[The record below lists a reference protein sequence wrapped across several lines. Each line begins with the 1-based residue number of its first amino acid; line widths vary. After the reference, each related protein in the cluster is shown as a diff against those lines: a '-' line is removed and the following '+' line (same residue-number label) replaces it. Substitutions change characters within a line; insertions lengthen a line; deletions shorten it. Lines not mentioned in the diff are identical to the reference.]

1 MRSEGGTMTT
11 FIQLV
16 FSGLALGCDYALIAL
31 GFTIIF
37 KASEVINFA
46 QGEFLLVGTYII
58 SVAMFSWR
66 LGFLPALVIGAAITA
81 LIGALFERIVLRRM
95 IGRPPFTIVMVT
107 IGLDVL
113 LLTVV
118 SLLIGSKNPAS
129 PAPFDILASVR
140 VGGVIMGANALTGI
154 ATTVLICAGLYA
166 FLRYTR
172 YGLAM
177 RATAI
182 DQEAALAVGVR
193 ISTIYALAWAISGAI
208 AAIGGVFLAAGAGNP
223 AFDITLGQSAL
234 VAFPAII
241 LGGLDS
247 IPGAVVGG
255 IVIGLVY
262 ELTQG
267 YEPAY
272 LGSNF
277 HTIAPYLI
285 MIVVLL
291 IRPYG
296 LFGTR
301 KVERV

>member
-1 MRSEGGTMTT
+1 MTT

-46 QGEFLLVGTYII
+46 QGEFLLVGTFVV
-58 SVAMFSWR
+58 SVAMFTWR
-66 LGFLPALVIGAAITA
+66 LGFFPALVIGIGVTA
-81 LIGALFERIVLRRM
+81 LIGVLFERVVLRRM
-95 IGRPPFTIVMVT
+95 IGRPPFNIIMVT

-113 LLTVV
+113 LLTGVIILV
-118 SLLIGSKNPAS
+118 GGRNPSS
-129 PAPFDILASVR
+129 PVPFDTLSGFSI
-140 VGGVIMGANALTGI
+140 GGVEFGANAI
-154 ATTVLICAGLYA
+154 ASIVVTALVCLGLYI

-182 DQEAALAVGVR
+182 DQEAARAMGIK
-193 ISTIYALAWAISGAI
+193 ISTVYALAWGISGAI
-208 AAIGGVFLAAGAGNP
+208 ATIGGIFLAAGAGNP
-223 AFDITLGQSAL
+223 SFDVTLGQSAL

-255 IVIGLVY
+255 IAIGLIYV
-262 ELTQG
+262 LTQG
-267 YEPAY
+267 YESGGF
-272 LGSNF
+272 LGANF
-277 HTIAPYLI
+277 HLIAPYLV
-285 MIVVLL
+285 MILVLM
-291 IRPYG
+291 IRPHG

>member
-1 MRSEGGTMTT
+1 MTT

-46 QGEFLLVGTYII
+46 QGEFLLVGTFVV
-58 SVAMFSWR
+58 STAMFSWR
-66 LGFLPALVIGAAITA
+66 LGFVPALLIGIVVTA
-81 LIGALFERIVLRRM
+81 LVGVLFERIVLRRM
-95 IGRPPFTIVMVT
+95 IGRPPFTIIMVT

-118 SLLIGSKNPAS
+118 TILVGSNNPAS
-129 PAPFDILASVR
+129 PAPFDILSAITI
-140 VGGVIMGANALTGI
+140 GGVKLGSNAI
-154 ATTVLICAGLYA
+154 ASIVATALICAALYA

-182 DQEAALAVGVR
+182 DQEAALAMGIK
-193 ISTIYALAWAISGAI
+193 ISTVYALAWGISGAI

-223 AFDITLGQSAL
+223 AFDVGLGQGAL

-247 IPGAVVGG
+247 IPGAIVGG
-255 IVIGLVY
+255 TTIGLIYV
-262 ELTQG
+262 LTQG
-267 YEPAY
+267 YETGGF
-272 LGSNF
+272 LGTNF
-277 HTIAPYLI
+277 HTIAPYLV
-285 MIVVLL
+285 MILVLL

>member
-1 MRSEGGTMTT
+1 MST
-11 FIQLV
+11 FILLV
-16 FSGLALGCDYALIAL
+16 FSGIALGCDYALIAL
-31 GFTIIF
+31 GFTIIY

-46 QGEFLLVGTYII
+46 QGEFLLMGTFVI
-58 SVAMFSWR
+58 STAMFTWR
-66 LGFLPALVIGAAITA
+66 LGFFPAL
-81 LIGALFERIVLRRM
+81 LIGVAATVLVGVLFERIVLRRM
-95 IGRPPFTIVMVT
+95 IGRPPFTIIMLT
-107 IGLDVL
+107 IGLDAL
-113 LLTVV
+113 LFTGV
-118 SLLIGSKNPAS
+118 SILIGAKNPAS
-129 PAPFDILASVR
+129 PAPFDILGAVDIGGLRLGENAIASIV
-140 VGGVIMGANALTGI
+140 VTIVVCAALY
-154 ATTVLICAGLYA
+154 V

-182 DQEAALAVGVR
+182 DQEAALAVGVKV
-193 ISTIYALAWAISGAI
+193 STVYALAWGISGAL

-223 AFDITLGQSAL
+223 AFDVTLGEGAL

-255 IVIGLVY
+255 IIIGLVY
-262 ELTQG
+262 VLAQG
-267 YEPAY
+267 YEPTAV
-272 LGSNF
+272 LGANF

-285 MIVVLL
+285 MILVLL

-296 LFGTR
+296 LFGSR

>member
-1 MRSEGGTMTT
+1 MTT

-16 FSGLALGCDYALIAL
+16 FSGLALGADYALVAL

-46 QGEFLLVGTYII
+46 QGEFLLVGTFVV

-66 LGFLPALVIGAAITA
+66 LGFFLALLIGVAVTA
-81 LIGALFERIVLRRM
+81 LIGVTFERVVLRRM
-95 IGRPPFTIVMVT
+95 VGRPPFTIIMVT

-113 LLTVV
+113 LLTAVTILV
-118 SLLIGSKNPAS
+118 GAKSPAA
-129 PAPFDILASVR
+129 PAPFDILSAIT
-140 VGGVIMGANALTGI
+140 VGGVKFGMNAI
-154 ATTVLICAGLYA
+154 ASIVATILICAALYA

-182 DQEAALAVGVR
+182 DQEAARAMGIK
-193 ISTIYALAWAISGAI
+193 ISTVYALAWGISGAI
-208 AAIGGVFLAAGAGNP
+208 ATIGGVFLAAGAGNP
-223 AFDITLGQSAL
+223 VFDVGLGQGAL

-255 IVIGLVY
+255 VVIGLVY
-262 ELTQG
+262 VLTQG
-267 YEPAY
+267 YEANGF
-272 LGSNF
+272 LGANF
-277 HTIAPYLI
+277 HTIAPYLV
-285 MIVVLL
+285 MILVLL

-296 LFGTR
+296 LFGMR
-301 KVERV
+301 KVERI

>member
-1 MRSEGGTMTT
+1 MAT

-16 FSGLALGCDYALIAL
+16 FSGVALGCDYALIAL
-31 GFTIIF
+31 GFAIIF

-46 QGEFLLVGTYII
+46 QGEFLLVGTFVV

-66 LGFLPALVIGAAITA
+66 LSFIPALLIGIAITA
-81 LIGALFERIVLRRM
+81 LIGVLFERVVLRRM
-95 IGRPPFTIVMVT
+95 IGRPPFTVIMVT

-113 LLTVV
+113 LLTAVTILV
-118 SLLIGSKNPAS
+118 GAKSPAS
-129 PAPFDILASVR
+129 PAPFDILAAVTIAD
-140 VGGVIMGANALTGI
+140 VKFGANAI
-154 ATTVLICAGLYA
+154 ASILVTALICVALYA

-182 DQEAALAVGVR
+182 DHEAALAMGIKV
-193 ISTIYALAWAISGAI
+193 STVYALAWGISGAI

-223 AFDITLGQSAL
+223 AFDVGLGQSAL

-255 IVIGLVY
+255 IVIGLIY
-262 ELTQG
+262 QLTQG
-267 YEPAY
+267 YETSGI
-272 LGSNF
+272 LGTNF
-277 HTIAPYLI
+277 HTITPYLV
-285 MIVVLL
+285 MILVLL

>member
-1 MRSEGGTMTT
+1 MTT

-31 GFTIIF
+31 GFAIIF

-46 QGEFLLVGTYII
+46 QGEMLLVGTYAV

-66 LGFLPALVIGAAITA
+66 LGFIPALLIGVVLTA
-81 LIGALFERIVLRRM
+81 LIGVVFERVVLRRM
-95 IGRPPFTIVMVT
+95 VGRPPFTIIMVT
-107 IGLDVL
+107 IGLDAL
-113 LLTVV
+113 LLTTV
-118 SLLIGSKNPAS
+118 SILMGSGNPAS
-129 PAPFDILASVR
+129 PAPFDILGAVTI
-140 VGGVIMGANALTGI
+140 GGVIFGSNAI
-154 ATTVLICAGLYA
+154 ASIVVTALICAGLYA

-177 RATAI
+177 RATAM
-182 DQEAALAVGVR
+182 DQEAALAMGVR
-193 ISTIYALAWAISGAI
+193 ISTVYALAWAISGAI
-208 AAIGGVFLAAGAGNP
+208 ATIGGVFLAAGAGNP
-223 AFDITLGQSAL
+223 AFSVTLGQSAL

-255 IVIGLVY
+255 VVIGLVY
-262 ELTQG
+262 VLAQG
-267 YEPAY
+267 YEPTAIV
-272 LGSNF
+272 GANF

-285 MIVVLL
+285 MILVLMV
-291 IRPYG
+291 RPYG

>member
-1 MRSEGGTMTT
+1 MTT

-46 QGEFLLVGTYII
+46 QGEFLLVGTYAI

-66 LGFLPALVIGAAITA
+66 LGFLPALLIGIAITA
-81 LIGALFERIVLRRM
+81 AIGVIFERVVLRRM

-113 LLTVV
+113 LLTAV
-118 SLLIGSKNPAS
+118 SLLVGSRTPAS
-129 PAPFDILASVR
+129 PAPFDILGAAHA
-140 VGGVIMGANALTGI
+140 GGVVFGFNAI
-154 ATTVLICAGLYA
+154 ASIVVTALVCAALYA

-193 ISTIYALAWAISGAI
+193 ISTVYALAWGIAGAI
-208 AAIGGVFLAAGAGNP
+208 AAIGGVFLSAGGGNP
-223 AFDITLGQSAL
+223 AFDVTLGQAAL

-255 IVIGLVY
+255 VIIGLVY

-267 YEPAY
+267 YEPAF

-277 HTIAPYLI
+277 HTIAPYII
-285 MIVVLL
+285 MIIVLL

-296 LFGTR
+296 LFGSR
-301 KVERV
+301 KVERI

>member
-1 MRSEGGTMTT
+1 MTT

-46 QGEFLLVGTYII
+46 QGEFLLVGTFVV

-66 LGFLPALVIGAAITA
+66 LGFFLALLIGITVTA
-81 LIGALFERIVLRRM
+81 LIGVIFERVVLRRM
-95 IGRPPFTIVMVT
+95 IGRPPFTIIMVT

-113 LLTVV
+113 LLTAVTILV
-118 SLLIGSKNPAS
+118 GANSPGS
-129 PAPFDILASVR
+129 PAPFDILSAITI
-140 VGGVIMGANALTGI
+140 GGVKFGMNAI
-154 ATTVLICAGLYA
+154 ASIVVTALICAALYA

-182 DQEAALAVGVR
+182 DQEAAQAMGIK
-193 ISTIYALAWAISGAI
+193 ISTVYALAWGISGAI
-208 AAIGGVFLAAGAGNP
+208 ATIGGVFLAAGAGNP
-223 AFDITLGQSAL
+223 VFDVGLGQGAL

-255 IVIGLVY
+255 VVIGLVY
-262 ELTQG
+262 VLTQG
-267 YEPAY
+267 YEAGGV
-272 LGSNF
+272 LGTNF
-277 HTIAPYLI
+277 HTIAPYLV
-285 MIVVLL
+285 MILVLL
-291 IRPYG
+291 IRPNG

-301 KVERV
+301 KVERI

>member
-1 MRSEGGTMTT
+1 MTT

-46 QGEFLLVGTYII
+46 QGEFLLVGTFVV

-66 LGFLPALVIGAAITA
+66 LGFFPALLIGITVTA
-81 LIGALFERIVLRRM
+81 LIGVIFERVVLRRM
-95 IGRPPFTIVMVT
+95 IGRPPFTIIMVT

-113 LLTVV
+113 LLTAVTILV
-118 SLLIGSKNPAS
+118 GANSPAS
-129 PAPFDILASVR
+129 PAPFDILSAITI
-140 VGGVIMGANALTGI
+140 GGVKFGMNAI
-154 ATTVLICAGLYA
+154 ASIVVTILICAALYA

-182 DQEAALAVGVR
+182 DQEAARAMGIK
-193 ISTIYALAWAISGAI
+193 ISTVYALAWGISGAI
-208 AAIGGVFLAAGAGNP
+208 ATIGGVFLAAGGGNP
-223 AFDITLGQSAL
+223 AFDVGLGQGAL

-255 IVIGLVY
+255 VVIGLVY
-262 ELTQG
+262 VLTQG
-267 YEPAY
+267 YEAGGV
-272 LGSNF
+272 LGTNF
-277 HTIAPYLI
+277 HTIAPYLV
-285 MIVVLL
+285 MILVLL

-301 KVERV
+301 KVERI

>member
-1 MRSEGGTMTT
+1 MTN

-16 FSGLALGCDYALIAL
+16 FAGLALGCNYALVAL

-46 QGEFLLVGTYII
+46 QGEFLLVGAYVM
-58 SVAMFSWR
+58 SLAMFSSG
-66 LGFLPALVIGAAITA
+66 LNFFVAL
-81 LIGALFERIVLRRM
+81 LIGVAVTVAIGLIFERLVLRRM
-95 IGRPPFTIVMVT
+95 IGRPPFTIIMVT

-113 LLTVV
+113 LLEAVV
-118 SLLIGSKNPAS
+118 LSVGGRLPRS
-129 PAPFDILASVR
+129 PAPFDFTAGFT
-140 VGGVIMGANALTGI
+140 VGGVEFGSNSVATIVVTALVCV
-154 ATTVLICAGLYA
+154 ALFA

-182 DQEAALAVGVR
+182 DQEAAQAMGIR
-193 ISTIYALAWAISGAI
+193 ISRVYALAWAISGAL
-208 AAIGGVFLAAGAGNP
+208 ATIGGVFLAANNTT
-223 AFDITLGQSAL
+223 FDTTLGSTAL

-247 IPGAVVGG
+247 IPGAVIGG
-255 IVIGLVY
+255 IIIGLIY

-267 YEPAY
+267 YASHLTPIFGTGFD
-272 LGSNF
+272 L
-277 HTIAPYLI
+277 IVPYLV
-285 MIVVLL
+285 MILVLL
-291 IRPYG
+291 ARPYG

>member
-1 MRSEGGTMTT
+1 MTT

-31 GFTIIF
+31 GFTIIY

-46 QGEFLLVGTYII
+46 QGEFLLAGTFVV

-66 LGFLPALVIGAAITA
+66 LGFVPALLIGIVVTA
-81 LIGALFERIVLRRM
+81 LIGVLFERIVLRRM
-95 IGRPPFTIVMVT
+95 VGRPPFTIIMVT

-113 LLTVV
+113 LLTAVTILV
-118 SLLIGSKNPAS
+118 GADTPAS
-129 PAPFDILASVR
+129 PAPFDILGAITI
-140 VGGVIMGANALTGI
+140 GGVKLGANAI
-154 ATTVLICAGLYA
+154 ASIVVTAIICAGLYA

-182 DQEAALAVGVR
+182 DQDAARAMGIK
-193 ISTIYALAWAISGAI
+193 ISTVYALAWGISGAI
-208 AAIGGVFLAAGAGNP
+208 ATIGGVFLAAGAGNP
-223 AFDITLGQSAL
+223 AFDVGLGQGAL
-234 VAFPAII
+234 LAFPAII

-255 IVIGLVY
+255 VIIGLIYV
-262 ELTQG
+262 LTQG
-267 YEPAY
+267 YESGGF
-272 LGSNF
+272 LGPTF
-277 HTIAPYLI
+277 HTIAPYLV
-285 MIVVLL
+285 MILVLL

-296 LFGTR
+296 LFGSR

>member
-1 MRSEGGTMTT
+1 MAT

-46 QGEFLLVGTYII
+46 QGEFLLVGTFVV

-66 LGFLPALVIGAAITA
+66 LGFVPALLIGMAVTA
-81 LIGALFERIVLRRM
+81 LIGVIFERVVLRRM
-95 IGRPPFTIVMVT
+95 IGRPPFTIIMVT

-113 LLTVV
+113 LLTAVTILV
-118 SLLIGSKNPAS
+118 GSRSPAS
-129 PAPFDILASVR
+129 PAPFDILSAVTIGGLKFGTNAIASI
-140 VGGVIMGANALTGI
+140 VITM
-154 ATTVLICAGLYA
+154 LICAALYG

-182 DQEAALAVGVR
+182 DQEAARAMGIQ
-193 ISTIYALAWAISGAI
+193 ISTIYALAWGISGAI
-208 AAIGGVFLAAGAGNP
+208 ATIGGVFLSAGAGNP
-223 AFDITLGQSAL
+223 AFDVGLGQGAL

-255 IVIGLVY
+255 VVIGLVY

-267 YEPAY
+267 YETSGI
-272 LGSNF
+272 LGTNF
-277 HTIAPYLI
+277 HTIAPYLV
-285 MIVVLL
+285 MILVLL

-301 KVERV
+301 KVERI